1 MNLNKQKMESVSMR
15 RNWFDFVKKI
25 RAKLSRQRKANVSHR
40 EAMKEASILWP
51 KEKEKLLRRQKRE
64 AKKRAKLQGNEKS

>member
-1 MNLNKQKMESVSMR
+1 MSLNKQKMESVSMR
-15 RNWFDFVKKI
+15 RNWFNFVKKI
-25 RAKLSRQRKANVSHR
+25 RAKLSRQRKENVSHR

-51 KEKEKLLRRQKRE
+51 KEKEKLLRRQKRD